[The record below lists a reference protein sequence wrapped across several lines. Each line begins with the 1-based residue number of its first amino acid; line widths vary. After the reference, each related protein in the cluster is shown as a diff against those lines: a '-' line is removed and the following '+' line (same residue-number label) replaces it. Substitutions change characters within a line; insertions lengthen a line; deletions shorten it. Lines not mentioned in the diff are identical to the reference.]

1 MKCFLILQTALFLIY
16 ILFYCSLSN
25 QEPVKRARN
34 RNVQRSSSED
44 TDTNGKKYETRNK
57 LSFNKYLRNFKM
69 SSTVVDSYSSME
81 SPVFSIPQ
89 HRKIRRGLSDI
100 DPKYVS
106 QVRHFSILY
115 SLFGASIEI
124 SRATYTTI
132 DVSFIEQNIF
142 LNNLKYQ
149 NAYSSSSSG
158 WMERILLQI

>member
-1 MKCFLILQTALFLIY
+1 MLYFKCFFDTINYPLLNIRF
-16 ILFYCSLSN
+16 FYFSLSN
-25 QEPVKRARN
+25 QEPVKRVRN

-57 LSFNKYLRNFKM
+57 LSFNKYLKNFKM

-106 QVRHFSILY
+106 QVRHFSIPY
-115 SLFGASIEI
+115 SLFWSIDTFPFYYI
-124 SRATYTTI
+124 QSLFKI
-132 DVSFIEQNIF
+132 I
-142 LNNLKYQ
+142 
-149 NAYSSSSSG
+149 
-158 WMERILLQI
+158 

>member
-1 MKCFLILQTALFLIY
+1 MLFWYYKLALFSTY
-16 ILFYCSLSN
+16 ILFYFSLSN

-81 SPVFSIPQ
+81 SPIFSIPQ

-106 QVRHFSILY
+106 QVRHFWISY
-115 SLFGASIEI
+115 SLFW
-124 SRATYTTI
+124 RL
-132 DVSFIEQNIF
+132 DVFLLFHSELNQNNIYIVF
-142 LNNLKYQ
+142 YNTLNSSLMKNFSLLKC
-149 NAYSSSSSG
+149 
-158 WMERILLQI
+158 RI

>member
-1 MKCFLILQTALFLIY
+1 MKNKHLISQIIVQFKEGTNYNLKIWVINDILNAFWYYKLPSSQHTFFLYF
-16 ILFYCSLSN
+16 SLSN
-25 QEPVKRARN
+25 QEPVKRVRN

-57 LSFNKYLRNFKM
+57 LSFNKYLKNFKM

-106 QVRHFSILY
+106 QVRHFSIPY
-115 SLFGASIEI
+115 SLFWSIDI
-124 SRATYTTI
+124 PAHT
-132 DVSFIEQNIF
+132 N
-142 LNNLKYQ
+142 
-149 NAYSSSSSG
+149 
-158 WMERILLQI
+158 

>member
-1 MKCFLILQTALFLIY
+1 MKCFFDTINYPYSTY
-16 ILFYCSLSN
+16 VLFYFSLSN
-25 QEPVKRARN
+25 QEPVKRVRN

-57 LSFNKYLRNFKM
+57 LSFNKYLKNFKM

-106 QVRHFSILY
+106 QVRHFSIPY
-115 SLFGASIEI
+115 SLFWSI
-124 SRATYTTI
+124 
-132 DVSFIEQNIF
+132 DKSFYFIQSLI
-142 LNNLKYQ
+142 K
-149 NAYSSSSSG
+149 
-158 WMERILLQI
+158 II

>member
-1 MKCFLILQTALFLIY
+1 
-16 ILFYCSLSN
+16 
-25 QEPVKRARN
+25 
-34 RNVQRSSSED
+34 
-44 TDTNGKKYETRNK
+44 
-57 LSFNKYLRNFKM
+57 M

-142 LNNLKYQ
+142 LNRFCKQ
-149 NAYSSSSSG
+149 SG
-158 WMERILLQI
+158 TGKGLSLRALP

>member
-1 MKCFLILQTALFLIY
+1 M
-16 ILFYCSLSN
+16 
-25 QEPVKRARN
+25 RN

-44 TDTNGKKYETRNK
+44 TDANGKKYETRNK
-57 LSFNKYLRNFKM
+57 LSFNKYLKNFKM

-115 SLFGASIEI
+115 SLFWSIDRDNI
-124 SRATYTTI
+124 SLLLL
-132 DVSFIEQNIF
+132 DVSLSFYSELNQNNIF
-142 LNNLKYQ
+142 YGTLK
-149 NAYSSSSSG
+149 
-158 WMERILLQI
+158 